1 MSEIEKLKTDEG
13 PAESDLMKL
22 LAKLSFFN
30 YCDEKAFGT
39 EWTDETGCF
48 WDNPRDYL
56 HGHTLG
62 FCCCGDPE
70 SADEYLREV
79 LAAINSE
86 YDEQRWKG
94 IERATGADE
103 GQRYFVFYIL
113 DKLELAEHGGSVP
126 GWLTEKGKVL
136 LSDLEILKA
145 IDELENAEDQ
155 KDAALTGERKEE
167 K

>member
-113 DKLELAEHGGSVP
+113 DKLELATRQEQLVRTGQVLPVETIAARRSEHRS
-126 GWLTEKGKVL
+126 L
-136 LSDLEILKA
+136 
-145 IDELENAEDQ
+145 
-155 KDAALTGERKEE
+155 ALQRADSLNDSRT
-167 K
+167 